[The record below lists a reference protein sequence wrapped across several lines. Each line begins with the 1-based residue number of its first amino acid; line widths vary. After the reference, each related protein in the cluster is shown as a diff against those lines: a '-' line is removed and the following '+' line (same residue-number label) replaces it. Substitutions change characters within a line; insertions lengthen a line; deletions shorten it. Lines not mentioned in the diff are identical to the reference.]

1 MEKPFKILFY
11 YLGLGFFQLL
21 EDDIMKS
28 FSKRF
33 KLFILIMFISTTI
46 VFTAQN
52 QSLAVDS
59 DEIVRKNLN
68 SEMGIR
74 AVQVTDVFNDA
85 VARYE
90 VDYFQIDNVVPGLM
104 EVSVSWGNSYD
115 IDCYICPTPDY
126 TNYLARGYTTNN
138 PETCSYNIQSEGT
151 YYIAVR
157 MYSRWASSTAYTL
170 SVKYYIDDG
179 GSDTVD
185 PTVSITS
192 PNNLD
197 TVSGTISIAVDANDN
212 VGVTKVQCNIDG
224 GAWTDDTT
232 SPYGFS
238 WDSTAVSDGT
248 HTINA
253 RAYDAAGNYA
263 DDSIS
268 VNVNNNP
275 SNPVH
280 VSRDF
285 VGAVAGYEVDYY
297 EVNAEP
303 GLMDVSVSWGN
314 SNDIDCY
321 ICQSPDYTSYLARG
335 YTTSNPET
343 CSYTITTA
351 GTYYIAV
358 RMYTSSASSTAYTAT
373 VGYYT
378 ISGGDYEKPV
388 VSITAPTNGA
398 TVQDTISISAT
409 ATDNVGVVKTQY
421 KIDAGAWTDDLTAP
435 YSWSWDTTT
444 ASEGSHSITVRAYD
458 EAGNYEEDSISVT
471 VDNIPSSGGKFAL
484 IVGISDYKAISDL
497 SYCDE
502 DATDWF
508 NYLTQ
513 VCGYSS
519 ENVIVLGDGHTTNYP
534 KYDGYATEYNIK
546 YYLQW
551 LASQEGDVAY
561 ITSGHGSGDG
571 SGSSYICAWDCAS
584 GESGED
590 GDLYD
595 TEVAGILDNAVAES
609 VFVFIDHC
617 YSGGFGPELM
627 SMPNSNAVYCTTT
640 CSDSGYG
647 YDYSAQQNGMW
658 TYFFLEYTL
667 INHYG
672 SNPSTFMENAFDYA
686 LAAYPQ
692 SGADTP
698 EEYDGNTSGLTTL

>member
-1 MEKPFKILFY
+1 MNLFK
-11 YLGLGFFQLL
+11 
-21 EDDIMKS
+21 
-28 FSKRF
+28 KRF
-33 KLFILIMFISTTI
+33 KLFILIMFIATTI
-46 VFTAQN
+46 LFTAQI
-52 QSLAVDS
+52 QSLAINSNETKRISLNNGVD
-59 DEIVRKNLN
+59 
-68 SEMGIR
+68 IR
-74 AVQVTDVFNDA
+74 AVQVTDEFNDA
-85 VARYE
+85 VARRE
-90 VDYFQIDNVVPGLM
+90 VDYFQIANVVPGLM
-104 EVSVSWGNSYD
+104 EVSVSWGNSND
-115 IDCYICPTPDY
+115 IDCYICETSDY

-138 PETCSYNIQSEGT
+138 PETCSYTIQTEGT
-151 YYIAVR
+151 YFVAVR

-170 SVKYYIDDG
+170 TVKYYKDDG
-179 GSDTVD
+179 GADTID

-192 PNNLD
+192 PNGGD
-197 TVSGTISIAVDANDN
+197 TVSGTVSIAVDANDN

-232 SPYGFS
+232 SPYAFS
-238 WDSTAVSDGT
+238 WDTTAVSDGT

-263 DDSIS
+263 DDSIT
-268 VNVNNNP
+268 VNVNNDP
-275 SNPVH
+275 SSVVH
-280 VSRDF
+280 VSQDF

-297 EVNAEP
+297 DVSAEP

-321 ICQSPDYTSYLARG
+321 ICQTADYTSYLARG

-351 GTYYIAV
+351 GTYYIAI
-358 RMYTSSASSTAYTAT
+358 RMYTSSASSTSYTAT

-388 VSITAPTNGA
+388 VSITAPSNGA
-398 TVQDTISISAT
+398 TVQDTTNIQAT

-421 KIDAGAWTDDLTAP
+421 KIDSGAWTDDLTSP

-458 EAGNYEEDSISVT
+458 EAGNYDEDLISVT
-471 VDNIPSSGGKFAL
+471 VDNIPSTGGKYAL

-508 NYLTQ
+508 NYLTD
-513 VCGYSS
+513 VCGYAS
-519 ENVIVLGDGHTTNYP
+519 EDIIVLGDGHTTNFP
-534 KYDGYATEYNIK
+534 KYDGIATESNIK

-551 LASQEGDVAY
+551 LAGKDGNVAY

-571 SGSSYICAWDCAS
+571 SGSSYVCAWDCSS
-584 GESGED
+584 GEDGED

-595 TEVAGILDNAVAES
+595 TEVAAILDNAVAES
-609 VFVFIDHC
+609 LFIFIDHC

-627 SMPNSNAVYCTTT
+627 AMPNSNSVYCTTT

-647 YDYSAQQNGMW
+647 YDDGAHNNGMW
-658 TYFFLEYTL
+658 TYYFVEYTL
-667 INHYG
+667 INHFG
-672 SNPSTFMENAFDYA
+672 SNPSTTMEDAFDYA
-686 LAAYPQ
+686 LSVYPK